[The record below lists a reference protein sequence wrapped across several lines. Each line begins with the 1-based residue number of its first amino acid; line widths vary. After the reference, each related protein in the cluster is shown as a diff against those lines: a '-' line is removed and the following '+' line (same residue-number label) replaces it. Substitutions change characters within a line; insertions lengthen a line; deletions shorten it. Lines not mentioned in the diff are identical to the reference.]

1 MDNLRES
8 RERYFYR
15 DTAPPNLAVAK
26 PLRKPL
32 RQNKEE
38 NWQCVCVYPF
48 SFEVAGL
55 ESTLFGNK
63 RQSKLS

>member
-8 RERYFYR
+8 RERDFYR

-32 RQNKEE
+32 RQNMEE
-38 NWQCVCVYPF
+38 NWPCVYVYPF
-48 SFEVAGL
+48 GFEVG
-55 ESTLFGNK
+55 
-63 RQSKLS
+63 